1 MPDDLLKICE
11 HCASLPLSRYY
22 MSNLVVV
29 FVCLFLGLVFQRL
42 RQFPKESAVAL
53 NAYAIYV
60 ALPAL
65 ILNEIPKL
73 TLDSRALLP
82 IVVAWLVMVFAAS
95 VTFMCARYLHWSR
108 SVTGAMLL
116 VVTLGNTAFLGTPLV
131 EAYLGEEAISYA
143 ILYDQFG
150 SSIVLNTFGIF
161 VASYYTE
168 RGQAESE
175 PVWRKIMTFPPFL
188 ALILAFVLRFFETPV
203 WMGEALSRLAS
214 TLVPVVM
221 VAVGMQWRL
230 RLTRGHR
237 APFTIALLLI
247 LVLEPLFAFGITQIF
262 GFNGLAAHVAIL
274 QAGMPAMITA
284 GALASAHDLEPR
296 LASSIVGYSLMLSFF
311 SVWAWQLIL

>member
-1 MPDDLLKICE
+1 
-11 HCASLPLSRYY
+11 
-22 MSNLVVV
+22 MSNLVVI
-29 FVCLFLGLVFQRL
+29 FVCLLLGLLFQRF
-42 RQFPKESAVAL
+42 RQFPKDSAVAL

-73 TLDSRALLP
+73 ALDRRALLP
-82 IVVAWLVMVFAAS
+82 IVVAWSVMVFAAS
-95 VTFMCARYLHWSR
+95 VTFLCARCLRWSR

-116 VVTLGNTAFLGTPLV
+116 VVTLGNTAYLGIPLV
-131 EAYLGEEAISYA
+131 EAYLGEEAIGYA

-161 VASYYTE
+161 VASYFAA
-168 RGQAESE
+168 RGSAESE
-175 PVWRKIMTFPPFL
+175 PVWRKIITFPPFL
-188 ALILAFVLRFFETPV
+188 ALILAFALRSFEIPEWV
-203 WMGEALSRLAS
+203 GDALSRVAS

-237 APFTIALLLI
+237 SPFAIALLLI

-262 GFNGLAAHVAIL
+262 GFGGLAADVAIL
-274 QAGMPAMITA
+274 QAAMPAMITA
-284 GALASAHDLEPR
+284 GALAIAYDLEPR
-296 LASSIVGYSLMLSFF
+296 LASSIVGYSLLLSLL
-311 SVWAWQLIL
+311 SVWMWQLIL